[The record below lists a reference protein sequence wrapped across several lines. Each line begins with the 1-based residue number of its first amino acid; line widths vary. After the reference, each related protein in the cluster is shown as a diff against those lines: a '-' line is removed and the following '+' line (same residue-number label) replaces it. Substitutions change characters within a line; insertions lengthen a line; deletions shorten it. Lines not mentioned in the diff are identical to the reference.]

1 MPSVGSAAIPG
12 GTVVFHAAVNRGV
25 TANSSDEL
33 RVAAGHGV
41 TFISR
46 TAIEADVAAGMIAT
60 ARVRGLDPAR
70 EIFLVRSTGRA
81 QTRAAQSF
89 VDFARARLPA

>member
-1 MPSVGSAAIPG
+1 
-12 GTVVFHAAVNRGV
+12 
-25 TANSSDEL
+25 
-33 RVAAGHGV
+33 VAAG
-41 TFISR
+41 T
-46 TAIEADVAAGMIAT
+46 IAT

-81 QTRAAQSF
+81 QTRAAQAF